1 VSETYTQWI
10 CTTQPLCLC
19 SDCIDDAECCCVVRR
34 GVGDAGFA
42 RHKRCEHC
50 NATMRL
56 IDFETG
62 EDAVS

>member
-19 SDCIDDAECCCVVRR
+19 SGGVEDDGECCCLED
-34 GVGDAGFA
+34 GLTP
-42 RHKRCEHC
+42 RCCSVC
-50 NATMRL
+50 NATMKL